1 VRVTAAAAGTEPDP
15 VIAPGT
21 VAGLLREGIDV
32 RGSRPRRLDAEALAR
47 ASRVVA
53 LGCDLGQPAPPGLPV
68 ERWDD
73 IPAVSDG
80 FEAAGAAIAARLP
93 DLVARL
99 APAAV

>member
-1 VRVTAAAAGTEPDP
+1 MKWVTRARPKVDRVACPWL
-15 VIAPGT
+15 I
-21 VAGLLREGIDV
+21 RDV

-93 DLVARL
+93 ELVARL
-99 APAAV
+99 GPGAV